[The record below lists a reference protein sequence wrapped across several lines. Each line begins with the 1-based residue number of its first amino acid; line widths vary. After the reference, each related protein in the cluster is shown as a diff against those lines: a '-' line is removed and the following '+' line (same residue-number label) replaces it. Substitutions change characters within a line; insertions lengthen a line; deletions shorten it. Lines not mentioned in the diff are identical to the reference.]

1 MLRRISDFWGKRD
14 WRGSE
19 REGWREEE
27 QKSKRPIEAA
37 FKEIARRLE
46 IAPEVLRGKERR

>member
-1 MLRRISDFWGKRD
+1 LGKKV

-37 FKEIARRLE
+37 FKEIAGRLE
-46 IAPEVLRGKERR
+46 IAPEVLGKERR